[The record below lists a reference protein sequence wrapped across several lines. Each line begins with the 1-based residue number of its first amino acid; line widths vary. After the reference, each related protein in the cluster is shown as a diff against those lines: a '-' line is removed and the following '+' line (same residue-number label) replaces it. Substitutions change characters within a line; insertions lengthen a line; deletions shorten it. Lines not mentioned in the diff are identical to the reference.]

1 MSEPCAPH
9 PGSGANHPGKL
20 RKDRMEI
27 HLRTDDAK
35 LYSRLHVSSLDLGF
49 VQYCV
54 GVILK
59 KGWHYRPWEKRGTIY
74 QQQSAFMSAIVTA
87 YARPFTKSF
96 GWPKF
101 PPELKEF
108 NSGEDVFHLRMIELR
123 NSVYAHSDSKNY
135 SVRPWRSG
143 KFSTDIV
150 GAPELCISAKE
161 ALLLKQMVNKLQ
173 LAIRRRM
180 SQIVSVKH

>member
-1 MSEPCAPH
+1 
-9 PGSGANHPGKL
+9 
-20 RKDRMEI
+20 MEI
-27 HLRTDDAK
+27 NLPDDDAK
-35 LYSRLHVSSLDLGF
+35 LYSKLHVSSLDLDF
-49 VQYCV
+49 AQYCI

-74 QQQSAFMSAIVTA
+74 QQQSAFMSALVTA

-96 GWPKF
+96 GWPRF

-108 NSGEDVFHLRMIELR
+108 NSREDVFHERMIALR

-143 KFSTDIV
+143 ELCTEIV
-150 GAPELCISAKE
+150 GAPELCISANE
-161 ALLLKQMVNKLQ
+161 ALLLKQMVNKLR

-180 SQIVSVKH
+180 SQMVSVED